1 MTQAQSRGLGIILLI
16 AFLSAVGPFAI
27 DTYLPSIPAI
37 AKDFDVTSAVVGY
50 SVGSFFFGLALGQLI
65 AGPLSDRYGRKP
77 VLFIGFALFLLATV
91 ACALAPSIEFLITAR
106 ALQGAA
112 ASASPAAGR
121 AIVRDLWSGNEAARA
136 MAYVSMV
143 MNIAPLLAPSIGGV
157 ILMYSDWRT
166 IFWALV
172 VFALMALFFIS
183 FLLPETNGPE
193 QRQEVPLLDYFRAY
207 GKVLRNPKTWGYLL
221 SGGFSTATMFAYIA
235 GSPVV
240 YIEVFGVEPKYFGL
254 LFGLNVVGLFICN
267 WLNSIYVMRYGY
279 HALLFI
285 GAVMTTLGA
294 TALLMTSYLQVN
306 SVLTIAVALFFT
318 IAPISFVSSNCNVGV
333 LNLFPRNAGAVNA
346 VFGLAQFGLGAATT
360 VLIGLLFT
368 GTELAMA
375 QVIWL
380 AAISSFAA
388 TIWLFLFRHYSA

>member
-1 MTQAQSRGLGIILLI
+1 MTKEQSQSLGIILLI
-16 AFLSAVGPFAI
+16 AFLAAVGPFAI

-50 SVGSFFFGLALGQLI
+50 SVGSFFLGLALGQLV

-77 VLFIGFALFLLATV
+77 ILFIGFFLFLLATI
-91 ACALAPSIEFLITAR
+91 ACALAPTIEFLIIAR

-121 AIVRDLWSGNEAARA
+121 AIVRDLWAGNEAARA

-172 VFALMALFFIS
+172 IFALMSLFFITV
-183 FLLPETNGPE
+183 LLPETNGPDK
-193 QRQEVPLLDYFRAY
+193 RADIPLADYFRAY
-207 GKVLRNPKTWGYLL
+207 GTVLRNPSTWGYLL

-240 YIEVFGVEPKYFGL
+240 YIEVFGVDPKYFGL

-279 HALLFI
+279 HALLFM
-285 GAVMTTLGA
+285 GAIMTTVGA
-294 TALLMTSYLQVN
+294 SVLLTTSYLQIN
-306 SVLTIAVALFFT
+306 SILTVAIALFLT

-333 LNLFPRNAGAVNA
+333 LNLFPQNAGAVNA
-346 VFGLAQFGLGAATT
+346 VFGLAQFGLGAAAT

-375 QVIWL
+375 QVI
-380 AAISSFAA
+380 
-388 TIWLFLFRHYSA
+388 